1 MSGFGILML
10 IFGTSVLLTG
20 IYMYTNHKL
29 EILTMRP
36 AFKNLTLKEWH
47 NIGKWTIIT
56 SLFIILIGIVG
67 IIFNIK

>member
-36 AFKNLTLKEWH
+36 AFKNLTLNLIQEE
-47 NIGKWTIIT
+47 NGKRKIN
-56 SLFIILIGIVG
+56 FIRKLPM
-67 IIFNIK
+67 